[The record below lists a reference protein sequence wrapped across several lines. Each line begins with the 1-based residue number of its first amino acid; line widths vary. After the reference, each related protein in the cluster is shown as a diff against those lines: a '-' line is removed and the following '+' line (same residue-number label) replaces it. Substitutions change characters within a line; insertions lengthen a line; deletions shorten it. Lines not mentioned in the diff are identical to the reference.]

1 MMSMRRKK
9 RSKIKIYILFIL
21 ILVIGF
27 AVIENKKFQKKLDEI
42 YLENRLI
49 GVDIRRTKVDNI
61 FLIVED
67 GNYTLYFVTLN
78 GQEKRIEGLKNVGE
92 ISLSKLILIQK
103 DKYGYVNKYG
113 KIVIP
118 LEYEKATNF
127 KSGIAGVKKNKYGV
141 IDEDGNILLPF
152 EYEEMYVGEKK
163 KVIFKK
169 DGKYYT
175 SNLKSAKEIDVD
187 KIEQLDSGKLLFK
200 KGKDFGIIDFSGKIL
215 IVDNNPNILKNF

>member
-1 MMSMRRKK
+1 M
-9 RSKIKIYILFIL
+9 
-21 ILVIGF
+21 VIGF
-27 AVIENKKFQKKLDEI
+27 TIIENKKFQKKLDGI
-42 YLENRLI
+42 YLQKQLL
-49 GVDIRRTKVDNI
+49 GVDIKKTEIDNI
-61 FLIVED
+61 FLITED
-67 GNYTLYFVTLN
+67 GSYTLYFVNLV
-78 GQEKRIEGLKNVGE
+78 GEERQIEGLKSIGE
-92 ISLSKLILIQK
+92 ISLSKPILIQK

-113 KIVIP
+113 EIIIP

-163 KVIFKK
+163 RVIFKK

-187 KIEQLDSGKLLFK
+187 EIEQLDSGKLFFK
-200 KGKDFGIIDFSGKIL
+200 KDEDFGIIDFSGKIL
-215 IVDNNPNILKNF
+215 MIDKDHGSKKIF